1 MPVFILLEYSKNYK
15 KKTNKKLWNYYRDV
29 PNSVTDANNITHSIW
44 SSESFD
50 YKANFMEN
58 GLTQNNL
65 IKNDVK
71 IIVPLKH
78 LSNFWRSLNMPL
90 INCEV
95 DLILTWFKNCVL
107 INESTGDADY
117 NADPIVYEID
127 NPN

>member
-1 MPVFILLEYSKNYK
+1 
-15 KKTNKKLWNYYRDV
+15 
-29 PNSVTDANNITHSIW
+29 
-44 SSESFD
+44 
-50 YKANFMEN
+50 MEN
-58 GLTQNNL
+58 GVTQNNL
-65 IKNDVK
+65 TENDVK

>member
-1 MPVFILLEYSKNYK
+1 
-15 KKTNKKLWNYYRDV
+15 
-29 PNSVTDANNITHSIW
+29 
-44 SSESFD
+44 
-50 YKANFMEN
+50 MEN

-95 DLILTWFKNCVL
+95 DLILTWFKNCIL

-127 NPN
+127 KPEDATFQITHKIICSSCYFVKRK

>member
-1 MPVFILLEYSKNYK
+1 M
-15 KKTNKKLWNYYRDV
+15 WNYYRDV

-44 SSESFD
+44 SSKSFD

-58 GLTQNNL
+58 GLTKNNL

-95 DLILTWFKNCVL
+95 DLILTWFKNCIL